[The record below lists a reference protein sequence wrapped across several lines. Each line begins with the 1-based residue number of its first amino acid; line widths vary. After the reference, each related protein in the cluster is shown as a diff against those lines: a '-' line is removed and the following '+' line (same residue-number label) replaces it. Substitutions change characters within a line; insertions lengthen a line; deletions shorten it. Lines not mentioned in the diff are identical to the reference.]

1 MSYFSRCLAV
11 PCYFCTVVT
20 MALLNLTGID
30 IDLYFTVGSAVYG
43 LLLFRIVI
51 PALVL
56 ISIVVC
62 AILLAKELC
71 GQMKTLLI
79 NIFAGEACIWLV
91 VALFCI
97 EFITDTQLD
106 LTMDIFCG
114 TIISLYF
121 VGTLQIFS
129 GTSLYAIMVYI
140 FIKYGSGKLKWKVI
154 VAYIAVSWVVALAVS
169 TLPYIPTY
177 GWFVNNGYCDV
188 PVESVLHASISAV
201 IVVLG
206 FVNLVLIITFTT
218 LTYCYIKKHTVED
231 SVEVKKAVA
240 KTLQYLMVSAIIS
253 FVYTFPSALPNTRS
267 TFSGINV
274 IIQLVLLYH
283 MPVALTSVLS
293 AITPIGTIILLKP
306 ARVAMRNMC
315 RKLTCN
321 TGNNAVH
328 PA

>member
-1 MSYFSRCLAV
+1 
-11 PCYFCTVVT
+11 

-43 LLLFRIVI
+43 LLLFGIVI

-71 GQMKTLLI
+71 GQMKALLI
-79 NIFAGEACIWLV
+79 NIFAGEVCIWLLL
-91 VALFCI
+91 ALFCI

-121 VGTLQIFS
+121 VGTLQISS
-129 GTSLYAIMVYI
+129 GTSLYAIMVYMY
-140 FIKYGSGKLKWKVI
+140 IKYGLAKVKWKAI
-154 VAYIAVSWVVALAVS
+154 ISYFIVSWVVALAVS

-188 PVESVLHASISAV
+188 PVESVLHVSISAV

-206 FVNLVLIITFTT
+206 FVNLVLIITFTA
-218 LTYCYIKKHTVED
+218 LTYCYIKKNTVED

-283 MPVALTSVLS
+283 MPVAVNCVIS
-293 AITPIGTIILLKP
+293 AITPIVTIILLKP
-306 ARVAMRNMC
+306 AREAMQNVC
-315 RKLTCN
+315 QKLPCN
-321 TGNNAVH
+321 AGNNTEH